1 MYAEQNSITFVA
13 ALVEGHSESGKPKI
27 LLPMAIQTQK
37 QRQGQIAEKQA
48 KKLLQN
54 KGYSFITQ
62 NFHSRFGEIDLIFQD
77 GQELVFV
84 EVKQRENRGLI
95 HPLEAITPQKLTK
108 IQLTAQ
114 YFFQTHPQLPQFG
127 RIDAVSVINYI
138 DNKQSVEHI
147 KNISLM

>member
-1 MYAEQNSITFVA
+1 MYVGQNSTTFVA
-13 ALVEGHSESGKPKI
+13 ALVEGHYESGRPKI

-127 RIDAVSVINYI
+127 RIDAVSVIVQKNQKPII
-138 DNKQSVEHI
+138 DHLFNVG
-147 KNISLM
+147 